1 MFGWVLKVEI
11 VQRMSLKPGVREE
24 ELVSRE
30 RNSHSSD
37 SLSDPPV
44 RETRAETRIGETR
57 HLDKTA

>member
-1 MFGWVLKVEI
+1 MEI

-30 RNSHSSD
+30 QNSHSSD

-44 RETRAETRIGETR
+44 RETGVETRIGETR